1 MIFYSDDL
9 KFNYLMFFL
18 NIIISL
24 FIFIYYYRKFIGL
37 DKLFVTIF
45 SILYYLY
52 SGFGASFEVVPLY
65 YSLMYNVYFFVFL
78 FFFYHTLYFRT
89 AYYGEAKMD
98 SLKQYANTFIFIYIF
113 FSFLNA
119 GFPDF
124 NLRKLFIIEAP
135 NIGLEL
141 ADTIEF
147 NQGPIKKILS
157 YVLLILQP
165 FYLISLIKFKTKPFK
180 LFLFLFAPI
189 YFYYT
194 LGGYVARS
202 YLLPYLAIYL
212 FALYTYNVKLRAYI
226 KYGFMIMIPFLVI
239 FCVRFS
245 EMRIGNDIDISLSFL
260 DLFKILFFQET
271 TYPILFSNIYVL
283 DLSNMTIDFFLWVMT
298 LPIPSFLKG
307 SQFSLEVNYYFTELL
322 TGKNKTSE
330 GLSVFLPGNVTESY
344 LIFGKY
350 FFFLLPIFGGMVLGF
365 LYRIISSSD
374 YFTILKIYFIFMM
387 LPLVTRAGLNSAI
400 PVVIN
405 GFLFFYLFLKIKI
418 NDRPV
423 FKL

>member
-9 KFNYLMFFL
+9 KFNYLIFFI

-24 FIFIYYYRKFIGL
+24 GIFAFFYRKFRGL

-52 SGFGASFEVVPLY
+52 SGFGASFDVVPMY
-65 YSLMYNVYFFVFL
+65 YSFMYNVYYVVFL
-78 FFFYHTLYFRT
+78 FFFYHTLYYEK
-89 AYYGEAKMD
+89 AYYGEMKMET
-98 SLKQYANTFIFIYIF
+98 LKQYANLFIFIYIF
-113 FSFLNA
+113 FSFINA

-124 NLRKLFIIEAP
+124 NLKKLFVIEAP
-135 NIGLEL
+135 NIGVEL
-141 ADTIEF
+141 SDAVDF
-147 NQGPIKKILS
+147 NQGPVKKILS
-157 YVLLILQP
+157 YVLLIVQP
-165 FYLISLIKFKTKPFK
+165 FYLISLIKFKTRPFK
-180 LFLFLFAPI
+180 LFLLLFAPI

-212 FALYTYNVKLRAYI
+212 FTLYNYNKNLRVYI
-226 KYGFMIMIPFLVI
+226 KYGFIIMVPFLII
-239 FCVRFS
+239 FSFRFS
-245 EMRIGNDIDISLSFL
+245 EMRIGNDIDISLSFF

-271 TYPILFSNIYVL
+271 TYPVLFSNIYVL
-283 DLSNMTIDFFLWVMT
+283 DLSNKSIDFFLWLIT

-307 SQFSLEVNYYFTELL
+307 PQFGLEVNYYFTELL

-350 FFFLLPIFGGMVLGF
+350 FFFLLPVFGGMVLGF
-365 LYRIISSSD
+365 LYRLISSSN

-400 PVVIN
+400 PVAIN
-405 GFLFFYLFLKIKI
+405 GFLFFYLFLKIRI
-418 NDRPV
+418 RN
-423 FKL
+423 